1 VKGDFAMLKT
11 EIELLQSADHPNIIK
26 LYETYEDEKYLH
38 LVMEL
43 CTGGDLFDYV
53 ISKRQLCEEEV
64 ANIMKKLLSAIN
76 YLHTLKIC
84 HRDLKP
90 ENFLFTT
97 PEPGAELKISDF
109 GLSSK
114 FGGRNGDIMYSMV
127 GTPYYVAP
135 EVIKGTYGKECD
147 IWSLGVV
154 MYFILSGTQPFKS
167 GKIENLFVRIL
178 SGDYDFAGKEW
189 ESVSHQ
195 AQSVIIKMLKVDPE
209 MRPSINML
217 LKHEW
222 FNKALTDT
230 KTELSMTI
238 IERLRRFKAPSKL
251 WQESMKILVRNLSE
265 EQIEDLKTAFL
276 FIDRN
281 NTGRITAQD
290 LINIIREQGF
300 GLARSEIN
308 SKFYSRYHSKF

>member
-1 VKGDFAMLKT
+1 MREAVKTQYKEQDLGLSPLRRSLSTSTKYAVKSVLKKKVKGDFAMLKT
-11 EIELLQSADHPNIIK
+11 EIEMLQSADHPNIIK

-53 ISKRQLCEEEV
+53 ISKRHLCEEEV
-64 ANIMKKLLSAIN
+64 VNIMKKLLSAIN

-97 PEPGAELKISDF
+97 TEPNAELKISDF

-114 FGGRNGDIMYSMV
+114 FGGQNGDMMYSMV

-167 GKIENLFVRIL
+167 SNIQNLFVKIL
-178 SGDYDFAGKEW
+178 SG
-189 ESVSHQ
+189 
-195 AQSVIIKMLKVDPE
+195 L
-209 MRPSINML
+209 
-217 LKHEW
+217 
-222 FNKALTDT
+222 
-230 KTELSMTI
+230 MTLQ
-238 IERLRRFKAPSKL
+238 EKSGNLYQMKLR
-251 WQESMKILVRNLSE
+251 M
-265 EQIEDLKTAFL
+265 
-276 FIDRN
+276 
-281 NTGRITAQD
+281 
-290 LINIIREQGF
+290 
-300 GLARSEIN
+300 
-308 SKFYSRYHSKF
+308 